1 MDREAVMGLF
11 LGEFA
16 RGVLTRLED
25 LVWDFNV
32 DLIMEMLGGY
42 VCQPKTCL
50 SSWLI
55 LYSETKSSACVECI
69 SNNAKKKWMFGVYV
83 CVYRRRKTCKTNK
96 FRAL

>member
-11 LGEFA
+11 LGEFL

-50 SSWLI
+50 SS
-55 LYSETKSSACVECI
+55 
-69 SNNAKKKWMFGVYV
+69 
-83 CVYRRRKTCKTNK
+83 
-96 FRAL
+96 